1 MSSSDMTGATW
12 RKPTYSNAQGS
23 CVEAGSVPGRVLVR
37 DTTQHG
43 NGPVVSVS
51 PRQWHRFTASIRANA
66 AITGVLVRPCGGP
79 GRSAVY
85 P

>member
-1 MSSSDMTGATW
+1 MSSSDMTGTTW
-12 RKPTYSNAQGS
+12 RKSTYSNAQAS

-43 NGPVVSVS
+43 KGPVVTVS
-51 PRQWHRFTASIRANA
+51 PIEWHRFTASVRANA
-66 AITGVLVRPCGGP
+66 AITGVLVRPSGGP
-79 GRSAVY
+79 GGDTVY